1 MNRETLDG
9 LALSQRQGFLGFGKL
24 FLHEKH
30 SFIYNIYYH
39 YVLVLVLYGRS
50 KLIIVHLIYHV
61 YYRHVTTAANKQISL
76 LKIDS
81 PQIFKILSWEI
92 ACFSNSACAKEQ
104 FNHRRQT
111 RSTFLRLSRSQKQS
125 TMAFGKLYLDQL
137 LRNLPSH
144 SSPKFQHKITDV
156 HIYHLKISMPVAF
169 TDFCLVKLTRAKA
182 RRVIENLKNLILFF

>member
-24 FLHEKH
+24 FRHEMH
-30 SFIYNIYYH
+30 SFIYNIYYY

-50 KLIIVHLIYHV
+50 KLIIVHFIYHV

-104 FNHRRQT
+104 FNHRRLEVYFYAFHDHKNSRRWRSESCTLTSYCVTFPLIPHQNSNT
-111 RSTFLRLSRSQKQS
+111 RSLMSIS
-125 TMAFGKLYLDQL
+125 T
-137 LRNLPSH
+137 
-144 SSPKFQHKITDV
+144 I
-156 HIYHLKISMPVAF
+156 
-169 TDFCLVKLTRAKA
+169 
-182 RRVIENLKNLILFF
+182 